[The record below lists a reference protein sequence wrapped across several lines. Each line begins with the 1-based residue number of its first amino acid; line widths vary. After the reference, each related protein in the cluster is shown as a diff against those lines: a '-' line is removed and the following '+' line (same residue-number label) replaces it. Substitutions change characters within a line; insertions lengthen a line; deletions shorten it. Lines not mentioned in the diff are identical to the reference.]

1 MTNNLQF
8 KSPAKINLG
17 LSILSKLETDLH
29 ELETIYQVI
38 PLFDDLEFSLTTGE
52 IKLNSNLPELD
63 NQHNLILKVATYLK
77 TRYQVNHGISIK
89 LTKNIPIGS
98 GLGGGS
104 SNAAA
109 TLKALNQLWNLALS
123 HNELLT
129 IARQFGNDAPFFIDG
144 GCQYEIQA
152 GSRALEFET
161 LPSLSNC
168 QLLIVI
174 PNFEILSKE
183 AFAKINYQQ
192 INQTSL
198 VGLKQAIKNQDL
210 NAIASNL
217 HNDFEI
223 WTLDQY
229 PQLKEIKQKL
239 SSMGAKASLM
249 SGKGSTIFALF
260 DKTQPI
266 DQLTN
271 YKTYQFIL

>member
-1 MTNNLQF
+1 
-8 KSPAKINLG
+8 
-17 LSILSKLETDLH
+17 
-29 ELETIYQVI
+29 
-38 PLFDDLEFSLTTGE
+38 
-52 IKLNSNLPELD
+52 
-63 NQHNLILKVATYLK
+63 
-77 TRYQVNHGISIK
+77 
-89 LTKNIPIGS
+89 
-98 GLGGGS
+98 
-104 SNAAA
+104 
-109 TLKALNQLWNLALS
+109 
-123 HNELLT
+123 
-129 IARQFGNDAPFFIDG
+129 
-144 GCQYEIQA
+144 
-152 GSRALEFET
+152 
-161 LPSLSNC
+161 LSNC